1 MSTNLEAQARA
12 ELAALLGL
20 PDRQGFVLPHFYE
33 ETNASLELVH
43 RLKRASEHIDT
54 WTWKKLCQQELE
66 HVQFEEIKR
75 IPEDSGQRLLYRQ
88 SLSQQLPWEP
98 ALIRLT
104 LKTPPSGAPDE
115 LRQALAK
122 TPVSEGAVELLEKL
136 LTTLAAAAPSSLAGL
151 DPQSVKIQFW
161 SAPSHFMGYVMR
173 SYESCGMTRIGAAY
187 QLSDF
192 EGCPDSRYLAPWP
205 KLFGCGDA
213 VIPDLRAVFA
223 EVTLPCNSKIE
234 ISEFTV
240 LKAGTLQ
247 EAKWTEI
254 MKARW

>member
-1 MSTNLEAQARA
+1 MSTDMEAQV
-12 ELAALLGL
+12 LGIR
-20 PDRQGFVLPHFYE
+20 DRQGFVLPHFYAE
-33 ETNASLELVH
+33 AHASAELVH
-43 RLKRASEHIDT
+43 RLKRASENIDT
-54 WTWKKLCQQELE
+54 WTWKELCQQELE
-66 HVQFEEIKR
+66 HVQFDEVKR
-75 IPEDSGQRLLYRQ
+75 TPEDSGQRLLYRQ

-122 TPVSEGAVELLEKL
+122 TPVSAGAVELLEKL
-136 LTTLAAAAPSSLAGL
+136 LTTLAAAPSSLEGL
-151 DPQSVKIQFW
+151 DPQSVRIQFW
-161 SAPSHFMGYVMR
+161 SAPSHFMGYAMR
-173 SYESCGMTRIGAAY
+173 SCESYGMTRIGAAY

-223 EVTLPCNSKIE
+223 EVTLPSNSKIE

-247 EAKWTEI
+247 AAKWTAI